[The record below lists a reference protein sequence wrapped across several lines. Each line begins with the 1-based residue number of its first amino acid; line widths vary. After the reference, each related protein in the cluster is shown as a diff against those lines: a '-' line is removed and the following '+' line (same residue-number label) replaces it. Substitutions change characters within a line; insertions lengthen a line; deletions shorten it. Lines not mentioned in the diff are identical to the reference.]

1 MKLGIF
7 SKTFV
12 RSSLEETL
20 DGVQANGL
28 ERIQFNM
35 ACAGMSSM
43 PERADMGIASKVR
56 RETLRRNIKICAVSG
71 TYNMAH
77 PDLQVRQEGLNRLEK
92 LAAMCDAIGTSVITL
107 CTGSRDPQNM
117 WKWHPD
123 NQTAQAWNDLIAS
136 MEKALEIAER
146 YKVTLAIEPEAS
158 NVIFDAKRAKSLLEL
173 MQTNRLK
180 IVMDAANLFHP
191 GQLPDMK
198 GIMDEAFELLGSD
211 IVLAHAKD
219 LSADES
225 MAFVAA
231 GQGVLDY
238 DYYISL
244 LKKYSFDGALIMHGL
259 GEDQVPASVRFL
271 RNKLEG

>member
-7 SKTFV
+7 AKTFV
-12 RSSLEETL
+12 RSSLEETF
-20 DGVQANGL
+20 DAVQASGL
-28 ERIQFNM
+28 EWIQFNL
-35 ACAGMSSM
+35 ACAGMASM
-43 PERADMGIASKVR
+43 PEQADMEIASKVR
-56 RETLRRNIKICAVSG
+56 REAMRRNIKLCAVSG

-77 PDLQVRQEGLNRLEK
+77 PDLQVRQEGLNRLDN
-92 LAAMCDAIGTSVITL
+92 LAAMCDAMGTSVITL

-123 NQTAQAWNDLIAS
+123 NHKAQAWNDLIAS

-158 NVIFDAKRAKSLLEL
+158 NVISDAKRAKSLLEL

-198 GIMDEAFELLGSD
+198 GIMEEAFELLGSD
-211 IVLAHAKD
+211 MILAHAKD
-219 LSADES
+219 LTADES
-225 MAFVAA
+225 IAFVAA

-238 DYYISL
+238 DFYIAL
-244 LKKYSFDGALIMHGL
+244 LKKYSFEGPLIMHGL
-259 GEDQVPASVRFL
+259 DEDQVSASVRFL
-271 RNKLEG
+271 RSKLDD